1 MKESS
6 DGFVRADQIDLKSLD
21 EQLERH
27 LSRVWTTDKS
37 KNKRDDDG
45 DGHVD
50 DDDGKLKL
58 APSSTNKAATF
69 VNKERQEWEIDPS
82 KLIIKTVI
90 ARGTFGTVHRGIY
103 DSHDVA
109 VKLLDWGEEG
119 HRTEAEI
126 ASLRAAFS
134 QEVSVW
140 HKLEHPNVTKFI
152 GATMGSSG
160 LQIQTENGQM
170 GMPTSVCCVVVEYLP
185 GGALKSYLIKNRRR
199 KLAFKVVVQLAL
211 DLARGLSYLH
221 SQKIVHRDVKTENML
236 LDKTRTVK
244 IADFG
249 VARVEASNPNDMTG
263 ETGTLGYMAPEVLN
277 GNPYNRKC
285 DVYSFGICLWEIY
298 CCDMPYPDLSFSE
311 VTSAVVR
318 QNLRPEIPRC
328 CPSSLANVMKRCWDA
343 NPDKR
348 PEMDEVVSM
357 LEAIDTSKGGG
368 MIPVDQQQGC
378 LCFRRYR
385 GP

>member
-1 MKESS
+1 MKESGGG

-27 LSRVWTTDKS
+27 LNRVRTME
-37 KNKRDDDG
+37 NRRDDQG
-45 DGHVD
+45 VGSI
-50 DDDGKLKL
+50 GGLGL
-58 APSSTNKAATF
+58 GGGQRRNSSFNERVTA
-69 VNKERQEWEIDPS
+69 KEEWEIDPS
-82 KLIIKTVI
+82 KLLIKTVI
-90 ARGTFGTVHRGIY
+90 ARGTFGTVHRGVY
-103 DSHDVA
+103 DGQDVA

-126 ASLRAAFS
+126 TSLRAAFS
-134 QEVSVW
+134 QEVAVW
-140 HKLEHPNVTKFI
+140 HKLDHPNVTKFI
-152 GATMGSSG
+152 GAMMGHAE
-160 LQIQTENGQM
+160 LNIQTDSGQI
-170 GMPTSVCCVVVEYLP
+170 GMPSNICCVVVEYLA
-185 GGALKSYLIKNRRR
+185 GGALKTYLIKNRRR

-221 SQKIVHRDVKTENML
+221 SQKVVHRDVKTENML

-249 VARVEASNPNDMTG
+249 VARVEAQNPNDMTG

-328 CPSSLANVMKRCWDA
+328 CPSSIANVMKRCWDA

-348 PEMDEVVSM
+348 PEMDEVVSL

-368 MIPVDQQQGC
+368 MIPPDQQQNC
-378 LCFRRYR
+378 FCFRKSR